1 LELGLVYGRKFRSTQ
16 QENQSI
22 RIRCLLYFLLVCLFL
37 FCLFVFV
44 FCFFVVVFFCVK
56 KKIHQTSNYNYIAGK
71 REWSGGFFSSL
82 QWTIN
87 DNFEPKLFLSRSCC
101 KFHLIF
107 KQHDIPYTRHPFQ
120 YRTEGEL
127 CAWFVSLFT
136 ICTTL

>member
-1 LELGLVYGRKFRSTQ
+1 MVVSLDRHSRKT
-16 QENQSI
+16 NPT

-37 FCLFVFV
+37 FSLFVFV
-44 FCFFVVVFFCVK
+44 FCFFVVGFFCVI
-56 KKIHQTSNYNYIAGK
+56 KKIHQTSNFDYIAGK
-71 REWSGGFFSSL
+71 REWSDGFFSSL

-107 KQHDIPYTRHPFQ
+107 KQHDIPYTSHPFQ

-127 CAWFVSLFT
+127 CAWFVLLFT
-136 ICTTL
+136 ICTPL